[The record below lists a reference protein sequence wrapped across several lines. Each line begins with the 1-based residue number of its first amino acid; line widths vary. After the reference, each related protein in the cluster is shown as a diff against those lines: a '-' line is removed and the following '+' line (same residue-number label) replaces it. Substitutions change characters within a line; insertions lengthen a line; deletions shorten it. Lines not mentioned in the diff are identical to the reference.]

1 MKTKKDI
8 IAFIA
13 VLMLSIPMAFATEI
27 VDISDITDLDGPPDL
42 YHPIL
47 QIPNPDVDS
56 PNWSSGALSVH
67 QSTHQFIVDKAIAI
81 LNKDFSGLPLNNY
94 TATLRAGA
102 DWPDQEE
109 RDGITFKGHFYD
121 PDTGANWLNETSP
134 TAQTRLIYW
143 YNQAVSK
150 YKAGETTTGMS
161 YLGRALHYAADL
173 STPHHAA
180 NKTAVNSYHK
190 EYEQWAQEH
199 QTSYVAT
206 SASSSTYTWAK
217 NTSVGDMGHNFAVNA
232 KSLINDANSMSE
244 SRYATATATALP
256 KAQRNCVGIMY
267 KFCVTV
273 GLIK

>member
-1 MKTKKDI
+1 MIPLWEGNILKTKKDI

-134 TAQTRLIYW
+134 TAKTRLIYW
-143 YNQAVSK
+143 YNNGDVVF
-150 YKAGETTTGMS
+150 GPCV
-161 YLGRALHYAADL
+161 ALCCGF
-173 STPHHAA
+173 
-180 NKTAVNSYHK
+180 
-190 EYEQWAQEH
+190 E
-199 QTSYVAT
+199 
-206 SASSSTYTWAK
+206 
-217 NTSVGDMGHNFAVNA
+217 
-232 KSLINDANSMSE
+232 
-244 SRYATATATALP
+244 YATP
-256 KAQRNCVGIMY
+256 RSEQNSS
-267 KFCVTV
+267 
-273 GLIK
+273 